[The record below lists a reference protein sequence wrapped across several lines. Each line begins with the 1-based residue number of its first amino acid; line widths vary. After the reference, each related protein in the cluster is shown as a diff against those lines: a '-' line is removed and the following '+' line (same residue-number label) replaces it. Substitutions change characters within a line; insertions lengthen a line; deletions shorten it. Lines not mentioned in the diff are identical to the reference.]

1 MKASRVLN
9 YAPLVTEIAKVHQQA
24 QSGAAGAVNRHLLLR
39 NWLIG
44 AYLVEF
50 EQNGQDRAR
59 YGAGLLKRLS
69 GDLRCRDVEGVSP
82 DMLER
87 MRIFYL
93 AYPQFRG
100 HISAT
105 ASRKLSLEPRASKSG
120 PISASPMRKSPGRRP
135 APLALADRVAL
146 PRLEQLQ
153 RLIEG
158 DRAAWEQRREGQGG
172 L

>member
-1 MKASRVLN
+1 MKAPCPLN
-9 YAPLVTEIAKVHQQA
+9 YASLVTEIAKVHQQA

-50 EQNGQDRAR
+50 EQNGADRAR

-69 GDLRCRDVEGVSP
+69 GDLRGRDVEGVSP

-87 MRIFYL
+87 MRIFCL

-100 HISAT
+100 NISAT
-105 ASRKLSLEPRASKSG
+105 ASRKLPLEPRAENYK
-120 PISASPMRKSPGRRP
+120 ISSALMRKSSGRHP
-135 APLALADRVAL
+135 TPLALADRVA
-146 PRLEQLQ
+146 
-153 RLIEG
+153 
-158 DRAAWEQRREGQGG
+158 WEQRRDCGIMAQEPRGG
-172 L
+172 RQV